1 MKAMRFTHYL
11 TRSRLLGLL
20 LALLGG
26 MLAPAPASAQ
36 IAGLTEAMKPE
47 FFTRDLII
55 FIEGLEL
62 DETQQIIVEALF
74 EDYELSFE
82 IGIENMNVEIESI
95 QEQIEDLRE
104 DPQKVLELV
113 LKPIERWMG
122 ERETLGDQLIENVRV
137 ILVPEQ
143 EARWM
148 EFNRKLYIEQN
159 FSQGLLSGENLN
171 LHHILRDMAMDPDTT
186 VMIQPAV
193 TDWSIDVMQAMK
205 QRSRLARGPHA
216 TIMETI
222 NAADSEDD
230 IQRKLELIDARV
242 KVREANDRGIDA
254 IASMLPEDRRDTFV
268 RNSLLRA
275 YPTAYRRTPAQRVL
289 DAAAANTT
297 YPPQLQEAIRQL
309 VSEYHAELDIFN
321 ADILQSIQRNEPDR
335 EREKVRNRQRKINGE
350 ETVKYVSP
358 TKELI
363 AARKE
368 MGVRYIERLR
378 ELMTTEQFNDL
389 EGARR
394 FAPPTQSGIVPGAN
408 GTGETLSN
416 MNKVPRGMTPQ
427 GKKPGRNPKDIPN
440 TNQAPPPK
448 RKGPRRD

>member
-1 MKAMRFTHYL
+1 MKAMRSMHHP
-11 TRSRLLGLL
+11 TRSRLWGLL
-20 LALLGG
+20 LALVGFIG
-26 MLAPAPASAQ
+26 TPVPASAQ

-95 QEQIEDLRE
+95 QGQIEDLRE

-171 LHHILRDMAMDPDTT
+171 LHHILRDMALDPATT
-186 VMIQPAV
+186 AMIQPGV
-193 TDWSIDVMQAMK
+193 TDWSIDVMQTMK
-205 QRSRLARGPHA
+205 DRSRLARGPHA

-222 NAADSEDD
+222 NAADSQED
-230 IQRKLELIDARV
+230 IERKLQLIDARV
-242 KVREANDRGIDA
+242 RVREANDRGIERIAAMLTGEQRDA
-254 IASMLPEDRRDTFV
+254 FIQ
-268 RNSLLRA
+268 NSLLRA

-289 DAAAANTT
+289 DAAAANTS
-297 YPPQLQEAIRQL
+297 YSPELQEAIRQL
-309 VSEYHAELDIFN
+309 VAEYHVELDRFN
-321 ADILQSIQRNEPDR
+321 AEILQSIQRNEPDR
-335 EREKVRNRQRKINGE
+335 EREKVRNRQRKINGQ

-363 AARKE
+363 TGRKE
-368 MGVRYIERLR
+368 MGVEYIERLR
-378 ELMTTEQFNDL
+378 ALMSPDQFREL

-394 FAPPTQSGIVPGAN
+394 FAPPSPSGIVPGGN
-408 GTGETLSN
+408 GPSSSSVTTTKS
-416 MNKVPRGMTPQ
+416 PRGLPPQ
-427 GKKPGRNPKDIPN
+427 SKQPKPNPKDNPG
-440 TNQAPPPK
+440 TNRQPPGKQP
-448 RKGPRRD
+448 GPSRD

>member
-1 MKAMRFTHYL
+1 MKSMRSTHHP

-20 LALLGG
+20 LAVLGG
-26 MLAPAPASAQ
+26 MFAPSAASAQ

-82 IGIENMNVEIESI
+82 IGIENMNVEIEAI

-137 ILVPEQ
+137 ILVSEQ

-171 LHHILRDMAMDPDTT
+171 LHHILRDMAMDPTT
-186 VMIQPAV
+186 TAMIQPAV

-242 KVREANDRGIDA
+242 KVREANDRGIET
-254 IASMLPEDRRDTFV
+254 IASVLPVDRRDTFIQ
-268 RNSLLRA
+268 NSLLRA

-297 YPPQLQEAIRQL
+297 YPEPLQEAIRQL
-309 VSEYHAELDIFN
+309 VSDYHAELDTFN

-335 EREKVRNRQRKINGE
+335 EREKVRNRLRKINGE

-358 TKELI
+358 TKELL

-368 MGVRYIERLR
+368 MGIRYIERLR

-394 FAPPTQSGIVPGAN
+394 FAPPTPSGIVPGAN

-416 MNKVPRGMTPQ
+416 VNKASRGMAPQ
-427 GKKPGRNPKDIPN
+427 GKKPGQNPKDLPS
-440 TNQAPPPK
+440 NQAPPPK
-448 RKGPRRD
+448 QKGPRRD